1 MWSLSTVTW
10 MKMFKDFP
18 FDLNRTLIMSML
30 QGTEEGEV
38 WTSPKR
44 EKYQEQ
50 TLGGQSKME
59 INPAIN
65 VLTA

>member
-1 MWSLSTVTW
+1 MGGL
-10 MKMFKDFP
+10 DIAEA
-18 FDLNRTLIMSML
+18 R
-30 QGTEEGEV
+30 EV
-38 WTSPKR
+38 Q
-44 EKYQEQ
+44 YQEQ